1 MKTIHKF
8 THPVSAEFEIS
19 VPVCA
24 TLLKVGRDTRNPNDL
39 AFWFEVDTEEEHKA
53 PRRFRVVGT
62 GQAIPTCGAI
72 YVDSIQMGSF
82 IWHVYRG

>member
-8 THPVSAEFEIS
+8 THPVATEFEIV

-24 TLLKVGRDTRNPNDL
+24 TLLKVGRDTRRPDDL
-39 AFWFEVDTEEEHKA
+39 AFWFEINTEEERKA
-53 PRRFRVVGT
+53 PRRFHIVGT
-62 GQAIPTCGAI
+62 GHAVPACGVT